1 MTLYDTAGIEKYA
14 KINSTYFRRSKVV
27 VFVYDITNRETF
39 DSLTRWEHE
48 AVEKSFSRTQPVVT
62 VLVGNKLD
70 MEDEREV
77 TNSRALQFAENYC
90 IPKELVLEVSAK
102 TGVGVNEMFEAI
114 AKEMSTSGT
123 CTKTR
128 KKPGK
133 SKTGC
138 RC

>member
-48 AVEKSFSRTQPVVT
+48 AVERSFNRTQPIVT

-70 MEDEREV
+70 LEDEREV
-77 TNSRALQFAENYC
+77 SNGRALQFAENYC

-114 AKEMSTSGT
+114 ARQMMTTG
-123 CTKTR
+123 TKTR
-128 KKPGK
+128 KKPAKTK
-133 SKTGC
+133 SGC